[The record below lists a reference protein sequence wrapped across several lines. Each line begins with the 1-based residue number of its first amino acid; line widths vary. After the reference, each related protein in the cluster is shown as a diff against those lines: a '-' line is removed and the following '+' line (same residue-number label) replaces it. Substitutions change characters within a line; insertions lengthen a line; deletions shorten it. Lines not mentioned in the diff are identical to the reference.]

1 MNKKGQ
7 TTIFL
12 FIGIFI
18 ILFAIVAL
26 IVVGIVSENINSALD
41 QNITIGSVNLANA
54 SAGTIGQLNSM
65 VTGKADFWGI
75 SIIFGMVIGLFLS
88 SYLMR
93 NRFPKVGAIAD
104 IAIIL
109 VSFIISLYLR
119 SIYSDV
125 VIALDSAGQTFATT
139 SLSNTNFFILNL
151 PLFVAIIG
159 VVMMVLFHA
168 GIPRKSEEANVIPE
182 VVTG

>member
-1 MNKKGQ
+1 MDERTFGIRGESMNKKGQ

-12 FIGIFI
+12 FIGIFV
-18 ILFAIVAL
+18 ILLAIVAL

-88 SYLMR
+88 SYFMR

-109 VSFIISLYLR
+109 V
-119 SIYSDV
+119 
-125 VIALDSAGQTFATT
+125 
-139 SLSNTNFFILNL
+139 
-151 PLFVAIIG
+151 
-159 VVMMVLFHA
+159 
-168 GIPRKSEEANVIPE
+168 
-182 VVTG
+182 